1 VIPVPQKREVFLNEN
16 WRNVMKKVS
25 YFLLAVTLVVGV
37 VHGQEESTVP
47 EAKGADELVEEK
59 GRFAGT
65 WFRPNSDIAQYSKL
79 YLWTPVFQFR
89 EGGKEKAGTTIAASR
104 GTQGHYAVTDES
116 RAKFE
121 KIVSDTFVE
130 VLGRS
135 KIFEVVDEVGPD
147 TLTVV
152 VAMLDIVSD
161 VPPTRPGNQDAY
173 LSAVGEATFLFE
185 LIESKTGVI
194 QARFGERRRIQPR
207 SRMRGVS
214 RRPANSSTV
223 ETEVKVW
230 AEQLAEDFR
239 RALEKAHKKAMKSK
253 K

>member
-1 VIPVPQKREVFLNEN
+1 MREGFLIEN
-16 WRNVMKKVS
+16 WRNFMKKAS
-25 YFLLAVTLVVGV
+25 YILLAMTLVVGV
-37 VHGQEESTVP
+37 VHGQEESAVP
-47 EAKGADELVEEK
+47 KITGGDELVKEK

-65 WFRPNSDIAQYSKL
+65 WIRPDSDITQNSKL

-89 EGGKEKAGTTIAASR
+89 EGGKEKAGTTMTTSR
-104 GTQGHYAVTDES
+104 GNQGHYAVTDES

-121 KIVSDTFVE
+121 EIVSDTFVE

-152 VAMLDIVSD
+152 IALLDIVSD
-161 VPPTRPGNQDAY
+161 VPPTRPGNQDAH

-185 LIESKTGVI
+185 LIDSETGVI
-194 QARFGERRRIQPR
+194 QARFGERRRIQR
-207 SRMRGVS
+207 QARLRGVN
-214 RRPANSSTV
+214 RRPTNSSTV
-223 ETEVKVW
+223 STEVKVW
-230 AEQLAEDFR
+230 AEQLAEDSR
-239 RALEKAHKKAMKSK
+239 RSLEKVHKKAMKAK